1 MAEKTFFSR
10 IFPDT
15 NLRLISGIVEES
27 GTSVVPGYESKGSQR
42 WIKVAGEIFTGL
54 DDGLYHAQY
63 ENKIDLVHDTSNKV
77 VGYWNYTTGSGSQA
91 SNSSVV
97 GAIAMSVILIAIAYY
112 GGIWNFIWKGINEWW
127 VTIGIIFFFSLY
139 ALVWTSIFCVKE
151 YKRERNAHQ
160 MLEEKRK

>member
-1 MAEKTFFSR
+1 MADKSFFSK

-15 NLRLISGIVEES
+15 NLTLVSGVVEES

-42 WIKVAGEIFTGL
+42 WIKVAGQIFTGL

-77 VGYWNYTTGSGSQA
+77 VGYWNHTSNSGSQA

-112 GGIWNFIWKGINEWW
+112 GGIWNFIWNHLHSTFLPCNYFDK
-127 VTIGIIFFFSLY
+127 
-139 ALVWTSIFCVKE
+139 C
-151 YKRERNAHQ
+151 
-160 MLEEKRK
+160 